1 MVMNTPADLKKALVD
16 VDDSVLVI
24 IDIQDSFLD
33 KYDDAISRPLVDK
46 VVWLIA
52 IAEYLGVPI
61 VAMAE
66 DIEHTGNLNIS
77 VQEALP
83 EATTVHN
90 KDYFGLAGNP
100 EILAA
105 IESTGRKTAVLVG
118 TETDVCVAQS
128 ALGLMNNDYQVV
140 VLKDA
145 VATASGG
152 EDIGLTRMRE
162 AGAVIS
168 SVKALY
174 YEWQRSVTNCEILR
188 AEAPQLQDSKLPDCL
203 KM

>member
-1 MVMNTPADLKKALVD
+1 MNTPADLKKALVD

-33 KYDDAISRPLVDK
+33 KYYDAISRPLVDK

-90 KDYFGLAGNP
+90 
-100 EILAA
+100 
-105 IESTGRKTAVLVG
+105 
-118 TETDVCVAQS
+118 
-128 ALGLMNNDYQVV
+128 
-140 VLKDA
+140 
-145 VATASGG
+145 
-152 EDIGLTRMRE
+152 
-162 AGAVIS
+162 
-168 SVKALY
+168 
-174 YEWQRSVTNCEILR
+174 
-188 AEAPQLQDSKLPDCL
+188 
-203 KM
+203 

>member
-1 MVMNTPADLKKALVD
+1 MVMNKPVDLKKTLID
-16 VDDSVLVI
+16 VDDSLLVV
-24 IDIQDSFLD
+24 IDIQDSFLH
-33 KYDDAISRPLVDK
+33 KYNNAISRDLVDK

-52 IAEYLGVPI
+52 VAEYLGVPV

-66 DIEHTGNLNIS
+66 DIEFTGNLNIS
-77 VQEALP
+77 IQEALP
-83 EATTVHN
+83 EGTMVHN
-90 KDYFGLAGNP
+90 KDYFGLADNP

-105 IESTGRKTAVLVG
+105 AEATGRKTAVLVG

-128 ALGLMNNDYQVV
+128 ALGLMNNHYQVV

-145 VATASGG
+145 VATTAGS

-174 YEWQRSVTNCEILR
+174 YEWLRSVTNCEKLQ
-188 AEAPQLQDSKLPDCL
+188 AEAPELQDSKRPGCL

>member
-1 MVMNTPADLKKALVD
+1 MRKPVDLKKALVD

-52 IAEYLGVPI
+52 VAGYLGVPI

-77 VQEALP
+77 IQEALP
-83 EATTVHN
+83 QATTVHN
-90 KDYFGLAGNP
+90 KDYFGLADNP
-100 EILAA
+100 EILTA

-128 ALGLMNNDYQVV
+128 ALGLMNNDFQVV

-145 VATASGG
+145 VATTAGS
-152 EDIGLTRMRE
+152 EDIGLIRMRE
-162 AGAVIS
+162 AGAVMS

-174 YEWQRSVTNCEILR
+174 YEWQRSVTNCEKLLT
-188 AEAPQLQDSKLPDCL
+188 EAPELQDSKLPGCL